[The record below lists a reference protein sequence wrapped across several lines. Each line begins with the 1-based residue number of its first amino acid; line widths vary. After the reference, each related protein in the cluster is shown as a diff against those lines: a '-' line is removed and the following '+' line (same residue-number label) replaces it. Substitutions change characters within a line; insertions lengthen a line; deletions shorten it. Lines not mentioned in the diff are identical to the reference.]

1 MSTGAQLATA
11 VHERLGVSLSPQAA
25 AQFVADGTGSS
36 DEAALQGDLT
46 QLVARIL
53 VADFGACGAAC
64 LPGDLKVSAPPN
76 ITLCITLSAWNAAH
90 HSHAGAIGICCFAAM
105 QPVSCVLMPVQGW
118 QKRSLPGRYVLQI
131 DEISN
136 IAVQI
141 RDRSA
146 RTFVR
151 CTDEHAAVS
160 G

>member
-1 MSTGAQLATA
+1 
-11 VHERLGVSLSPQAA
+11 
-25 AQFVADGTGSS
+25 
-36 DEAALQGDLT
+36 
-46 QLVARIL
+46 
-53 VADFGACGAAC
+53 
-64 LPGDLKVSAPPN
+64 
-76 ITLCITLSAWNAAH
+76 
-90 HSHAGAIGICCFAAM
+90 
-105 QPVSCVLMPVQGW
+105 MPVQGW